1 MDLKQEE
8 RGGASPEES
17 GKPPGNPGC
26 SGCGLLLGGCIGAIV
41 GGAEIGP
48 VAGGMGLGTGFNLFW
63 GASEVGFW
71 VVGSGCGSE

>member
-48 VAGGMGLGTGFNLFW
+48 SAGGMGLGTGFNLFW

-71 VVGSGCGSE
+71 VPF